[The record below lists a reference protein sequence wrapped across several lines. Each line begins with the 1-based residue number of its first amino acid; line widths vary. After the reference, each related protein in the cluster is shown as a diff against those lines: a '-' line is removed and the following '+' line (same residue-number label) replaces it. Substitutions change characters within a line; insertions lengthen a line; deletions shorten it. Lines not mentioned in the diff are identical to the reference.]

1 MMGVSDS
8 DARAMSL
15 HDYEMRL
22 WHWNQIHGEPEVE
35 IVDPERT
42 QSIIDQLKSRPDLL
56 TRNKGEKPKPMPA
69 RL

>member
-8 DARAMSL
+8 DARALSL

-22 WHWNQIHGEPEVE
+22 WHWNQIHGDADTE
-35 IVDPERT
+35 IVDPEIT
-42 QSIIDQLKSRPDLL
+42 QRAIDNLRARPDLRQR
-56 TRNKGEKPKPMPA
+56 TKGEKPQPMPA